1 MEHKNTKVKRNQGT
15 DFIKNNMLC
24 SLTIF
29 RFIESRKE
37 ELWGDDM
44 SR

>member
-15 DFIKNNMLC
+15 DFIKNNMHC

-29 RFIESRKE
+29 HFIESRKE
-37 ELWGDDM
+37 ELRGEDA